1 MKNKLKQYIVILF
14 VLVADIASASNPMGV
29 DLSGVWQ
36 IALGSLF
43 CADVVRQLRASLLN
57 YMTSEQF
64 TPVSDISAEA
74 LRQVLGDKTV

>member
-14 VLVADIASASNPMGV
+14 VLVADIASASNPMSV

-36 IALGSLF
+36 IALDCLF

-64 TPVSDISAEA
+64 TPVCDISTEA
-74 LRQVLGDKTV
+74 LRQVFGDKTI

>member
-14 VLVADIASASNPMGV
+14 VLVADIASASNPMSV

-36 IALGSLF
+36 IALDSLD

-57 YMTSEQF
+57 YMTSEPF
-64 TPVSDISAEA
+64 TPVSDISTEA
-74 LRQVLGDKTV
+74 LRQVL

>member
-14 VLVADIASASNPMGV
+14 VLVADIASASNPMSV

-36 IALGSLF
+36 IALDSLF

-64 TPVSDISAEA
+64 TPVSDISTEA
-74 LRQVLGDKTV
+74 LRQVLGDKTI